1 MNPPPWL
8 HPFER
13 TFPSA
18 NMALV
23 RGETPVLID
32 TGFGSDVEE
41 TETLLRAAGVP
52 PEGLSLIVNTH
63 YHCDHVGGNHALQAR
78 YGVPIAAHR
87 WEASLVN
94 RRDAEACG
102 AAWLRQPVE
111 PYRVDRLLA
120 EGDTIDAGGV
130 TLRVLHTP
138 GHTLGHVSLYEP
150 ETRVLILGD
159 AVHGDDAAWLNPF
172 REGVG
177 ALERATDTLHR
188 LLHLDARWALSGHGA
203 AITEPEKA
211 FRSALRRYEAWSEV
225 PERMAW
231 HGVKRIFAYALML
244 ERGLTEEELEP
255 HLFSSPW
262 FHDYS
267 RHAFGLKPAAFV
279 ELLLTEMLRSKAA
292 LWKAGKLVAA
302 APHRPPP
309 LDWLPARHT
318 PRLWPEARTVKTF

>member
-1 MNPPPWL
+1 MTPPPWL

-18 NMALV
+18 NMVLV

-32 TGFGSDVEE
+32 TGFGSDVAE
-41 TETLLRAAGVP
+41 TEALLRRAGVP
-52 PEGLSLIVNTH
+52 PEDLSLIVNTH
-63 YHCDHVGGNHALQAR
+63 YHCDHVGGNHALQTR

-102 AAWLRQPVE
+102 AVWLRQPVE
-111 PYRVDRLLA
+111 PYRVDRLLT
-120 EGDTIDAGGV
+120 EGDTVDAGGV

-138 GHTLGHVSLYEP
+138 GHTLGHVSLFEP

-177 ALERATDTLHR
+177 ALERAMETLEK
-188 LLHLDARWALSGHGA
+188 LLELDVRWALSGHGA
-203 AITEPEKA
+203 AITEPKKA
-211 FRSALRRYEAWSEV
+211 FERALRRYEAWLIE
-225 PERMAW
+225 PERLAW

-255 HLFSSPW
+255 YLFVSPW
-262 FHDYS
+262 FYDYS
-267 RHAFGLKPAAFV
+267 RYAFELTPAAFV
-279 ELLLTEMLRSKAA
+279 TPLLAEMLRSKAA
-292 LWKAGKLVAA
+292 FWRAGKLLAA

-309 LDWLPARHT
+309 PHWSPAHHT
-318 PRLWPEARTVKTF
+318 PRSWPEARPVKVS

>member
-1 MNPPPWL
+1 MV
-8 HPFER
+8 
-13 TFPSA
+13 
-18 NMALV
+18 LV

-32 TGFGSDVEE
+32 TGFGSDSAE
-41 TETLLRAAGVP
+41 TEALLRGAGVP

-63 YHCDHVGGNHALQAR
+63 YHCDHVGGNHALQTR
-78 YGVPIAAHR
+78 YGVPVAAHR

-111 PYRVDRLLA
+111 SYRVDRLLT

-150 ETRVLILGD
+150 QSRVLILGD

-177 ALERATDTLHR
+177 VLERATETLER
-188 LLHLDARWALSGHGA
+188 LLELDVRWALSGHGA
-203 AITEPEKA
+203 AITKPTE
-211 FRSALRRYEAWSEV
+211 ALERALQRYENWSRE

-244 ERGLTEEELEP
+244 ERGLTKEALEP
-255 HLFSSPW
+255 YLFSSPW
-262 FHDYS
+262 FDDYS
-267 RHAFGLKPAAFV
+267 RHAFGLTPAAFV
-279 ELLLTEMLRSKAA
+279 EPLLTEMLRSRAA
-292 LWKAGKLVAA
+292 LWEAGKLVAA
-302 APHRPPP
+302 APHHPPP
-309 LDWLPARHT
+309 PHWSPAHYT
-318 PRLWPEARTVKTF
+318 PRLWPETRPVKVS